1 MGKRPGSSWGPGMWG
16 KARCKTDSHGP
27 NGKEGGGGRESRD
40 APQSSVLSLGVGAG
54 RNQESSGD
62 RLGDI

>member
-1 MGKRPGSSWGPGMWG
+1 MDQMGRK
-16 KARCKTDSHGP
+16 
-27 NGKEGGGGRESRD
+27 GRESRD
-40 APQSSVLSLGVGAG
+40 APQSSVLSLGVEAG